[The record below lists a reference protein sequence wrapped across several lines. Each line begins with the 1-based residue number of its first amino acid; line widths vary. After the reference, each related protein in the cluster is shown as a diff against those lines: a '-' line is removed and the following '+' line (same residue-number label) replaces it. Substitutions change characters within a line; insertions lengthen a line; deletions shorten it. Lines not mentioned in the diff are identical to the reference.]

1 MSPTLSLVRTR
12 LADLAEQAGV
22 STATVS
28 RVLNGK
34 HGVSSDARQ
43 AVLAALDVLGYE
55 RPEKL
60 RAKPAGLV
68 GLVVPELSNP
78 VFPAFA
84 QAIETMLTERGY
96 TPLLCTQ
103 SPGGT
108 TEDQYVEMLLE
119 HGVDGIVFVSGL
131 HADSAAGRERYHR
144 LRSRGMPIVLV
155 NGYADGIDAP
165 TVSTDDSSA
174 MEQAFRHLVS
184 LGHRSIG
191 LAIGPDRF
199 TPALRKREAFLALQE
214 RELGITD
221 GLNHVVST
229 LFTVEGGQAAAQEL
243 IDTGHTAIICGSD
256 LMALGAIRTARARGL
271 AVPDDLS
278 VVGFDDSPLI
288 AFTDPPLTTVRQ
300 PVVAMSHAA
309 VTALTAEIR
318 GEFASRTELVFQPE
332 LIVRA
337 STGAAPLT
345 PASTGTTEPR
355 TTFIAPPVNR
365 AAS

>member
-1 MSPTLSLVRTR
+1 MSPTLPPVRTR
-12 LADLAEQAGV
+12 LTDLAEQAGV

-34 HGVSSDARQ
+34 HGVSAQARQ

-60 RAKPAGLV
+60 RTRSAGLV
-68 GLVVPELSNP
+68 GLVVPELANP

-84 QAIETMLTERGY
+84 QVIESMLTERGY

-119 HGVDGIVFVSGL
+119 HGVAGIVFVSGL
-131 HADSAAGRERYHR
+131 HADTSASKERYHR

-155 NGYADGIDAP
+155 NGFAAGVDAP
-165 TVSTDDSSA
+165 FVSTDDEA
-174 MEQAFRHLVS
+174 ALDLAFRHLVS

-199 TPALRKREAFLALQE
+199 VPAQRKRDAFAVNL
-214 RELGITD
+214 RRHLGVTD
-221 GLNHVVST
+221 AADHIVST
-229 LFTVEGGQAAAQEL
+229 LFTVEGGQAAALEL
-243 IDTGHTAIICGSD
+243 IASGHTAIVCGSD
-256 LMALGAIRTARARGL
+256 LMALGAIRAARSRGL
-271 AVPDDLS
+271 EVPDDLS

-300 PVVAMSHAA
+300 PVLAMGHAA
-309 VTALTAEIR
+309 VSALVAEIN
-318 GEFASRTELVFQPE
+318 GTPASRIELKFHPE
-332 LIVRA
+332 LIVRG
-337 STGAAPLT
+337 STGAAPATVELA
-345 PASTGTTEPR
+345 PAEP
-355 TTFIAPPVNR
+355 
-365 AAS
+365 AATR